1 MTKNHITLLAYGLL
15 YSSLILSLT
24 VSLLAEQFDTGTM
37 YQVKYLKPKK
47 KGYSTQVASFLK
59 IDDAEFWSQI
69 VEKQGAKDIQ
79 ILVK

>member
-1 MTKNHITLLAYGLL
+1 M
-15 YSSLILSLT
+15 
-24 VSLLAEQFDTGTM
+24 M

-47 KGYSTQVASFLK
+47 KGYSIQVASFLK